1 MNIKD
6 IVKNQ
11 NAHFV
16 FYRDRS
22 LFYETDNG
30 FQFSVPIADAGSATI
45 NREEKAI
52 LLMRYIRK
60 HIARIENARSAQN
73 AGSVEADPN
82 GDRAQ

>member
-1 MNIKD
+1 MNIKE

-16 FYRDRS
+16 FYRDQS

-30 FQFSVPIADAGSATI
+30 FQFSVPISDAGSATI
-45 NREEKAI
+45 NSQEKAI

-60 HIARIENARSAQN
+60 HIARIESARSAQN
-73 AGSVEADPN
+73 ADN
-82 GDRAQ
+82 GDENEPRNQA

>member
-11 NAHFV
+11 NARFV
-16 FYRDRS
+16 FYRDEC

-30 FQFSVPIADAGSATI
+30 YQFPVPVEEAGSA
-45 NREEKAI
+45 NFNAEERAI

-60 HIARIENARSAQN
+60 HLARTEAARDKQEKDNES
-73 AGSVEADPN
+73 PYP
-82 GDRAQ
+82 

>member
-1 MNIKD
+1 MNIKE

-16 FYRDRS
+16 FYRDQS

-30 FQFSVPIADAGSATI
+30 FQFSVPISEAGSATI
-45 NREEKAI
+45 NSQEKAI

-60 HIARIENARSAQN
+60 HIARTETARAAQD
-73 AGSVEADPN
+73 AKN
-82 GDRAQ
+82 GDDSAA

>member
-6 IVKNQ
+6 LVKNQ

-16 FYRDRS
+16 YFRDQC

-30 FQFSVPIADAGSATI
+30 FQFPVPVADAGSATF
-45 NREEKAI
+45 NSQEKAI

-60 HIARIENARSAQN
+60 HVANTAAAQEEQRRDSD
-73 AGSVEADPN
+73 A
-82 GDRAQ
+82 

>member
-22 LFYETDNG
+22 LFYETDKG
-30 FQFSVPIADAGSATI
+30 FQFPVPIDDAG
-45 NREEKAI
+45 
-52 LLMRYIRK
+52 LRYAEPGGEG
-60 HIARIENARSAQN
+60 HPVNAVYS
-73 AGSVEADPN
+73 
-82 GDRAQ
+82 

>member
-1 MNIKD
+1 MRITE

-16 FYRDRS
+16 FYRDQC

-30 FQFSVPIADAGSATI
+30 FQFAIPISDAGSATF
-45 NREEKAI
+45 NHEEKAI

-60 HIARIENARSAQN
+60 HIERTEAARRAQN
-73 AGSVEADPN
+73 AD
-82 GDRAQ
+82 